1 MNSLVLLLLLFMIRE
16 NKNKSLLPPMN
27 KELTLDIDIKQTRE
41 KVKLLKKI
49 GPYFPEA
56 YLNSLNRA
64 IGITE
69 KVVKFYEVYE
79 HMRISEFNYVEKTI
93 PVENSKERI
102 KYIANAIEKEF
113 SKDQIKA
120 MGKTVD
126 MILKIDKLNRMMNM
140 MSLIVENP
148 VDLNDKEGLLRIMD
162 QFSQGKSEEEKKRI
176 KDMMKMLDIIKALD
190 SSKKPNEKNNNS

>member
-1 MNSLVLLLLLFMIRE
+1 
-16 NKNKSLLPPMN
+16 MN

>member
-140 MSLIVENP
+140 MSLIMENP

>member
-79 HMRISEFNYVEKTI
+79 HMRISEFNYVEKII

-126 MILKIDKLNRMMNM
+126 MILKIDKLNRMINM
-140 MSLIVENP
+140 MSLIMENP